1 MLKFVVRN
9 NFVLFLWGYMSIFSK
24 LKSLFNKSI
33 ECGDELNGRLI
44 YMYPLKGRV
53 VHINANIIV
62 NEGYS
67 AVFVVNDR
75 VSDVV
80 PSGKHKIGGAV
91 LPVTFSRLKLDRPN
105 KNGNYDKKFKAD
117 IYYVCTGVMEN
128 VEYSSNEPFYAK
140 SDKFGRIKGFAE
152 GICNLQIYDPE
163 NLLKNLLVE
172 RPFIPNKGGKQLITD
187 MVGNEVNKMLAKSK
201 VGFSEILLNPKIL
214 NTYLNPAINEKTEI
228 FGVRVYNLEVASL
241 KLNRRLQKKV
251 AEFLAERNHYDKQFE
266 NTGIKYEPENVVPD
280 KVDVTVSTNQNYNTQ
295 NASQPTGMQSGAG
308 PQIVRRGG
316 NVTAPIANT
325 KYEAGNINSS
335 DNILNNDNKKVCKF
349 CGETIDAKFAFC
361 PKCGFKQ

>member
-1 MLKFVVRN
+1 
-9 NFVLFLWGYMSIFSK
+9 MSIFSK

-53 VHINANIIV
+53 VHVNANIIV

-75 VSDVV
+75 VSDLI
-80 PSGKHKIGGAV
+80 PSGKHKLGGAV

-105 KNGNYDKKFKAD
+105 KSGNYDKKFKAD
-117 IYYVCTGVMEN
+117 IYFVCTGVMEH

-140 SDKFGRIKGFAE
+140 SDKFGRIKGYGE
-152 GICNLQIYDPE
+152 GICNLQVFEPDK
-163 NLLKNLLVE
+163 LLKMLLID
-172 RPFIPNKGGKQLITD
+172 RPFIPNKESQQTTTNL
-187 MVGNEVNKMLAKSK
+187 VGNEVNKMLAKSK
-201 VGFSEILLNPKIL
+201 VGFSEILLNPKVL
-214 NTYLNPAINEKTEI
+214 NQYLNPAINEKTEI

-251 AEFLAERNHYDKQFE
+251 AEFLSERNHFDKQFE
-266 NTGIKYEPENVVPD
+266 STGIKFEPQKVVPD
-280 KVDVTVSTNQNYNTQ
+280 KVDVTVNANQNYASQ
-295 NASQPTGMQSGAG
+295 NASTPNNVG

-325 KYEAGNINSS
+325 NYETTKLNSNE
-335 DNILNNDNKKVCKF
+335 NILNNNDKKVCKF